1 VSSSVAPP
9 DLSGYIVEERFSV
22 ARVRRWMRLRRD
34 LVGFII
40 DVLFT
45 LMSEEATG
53 KLTINLTRGHASCAE
68 FEEIAKPSTNIS

>member
-1 VSSSVAPP
+1 MSTIAPP
-9 DLSGYIVEERFSV
+9 DLSGYIVDERFSV

-34 LVGFII
+34 LVGFVI
-40 DVLFT
+40 DVLFA